1 MLPYKLL
8 IWAGLMAHLECSLSK
23 FWLKTWPVTSI
34 IAGTVKIK
42 IMKSHSGKKTLLSL
56 VILTIWLAHN
66 NGAIYSQITPYFAL
80 NHIFL
85 SANENK
91 TVKQNNQS
99 HHVDMT
105 LTCFQNA
112 ILMHFWFRF
121 LTNRLLHGSIYMVLT
136 KILQCLF
143 RLLNCAISKW
153 K

>member
-99 HHVDMT
+99 HHAITSRWHDTDMFSKCDINAFLVSLFDKPAT
-105 LTCFQNA
+105 AWFNIYGTDQNLA
-112 ILMHFWFRF
+112 A
-121 LTNRLLHGSIYMVLT
+121 SI
-136 KILQCLF
+136 
-143 RLLNCAISKW
+143 
-153 K
+153 